1 MDSDVIDGLSLQIA
15 QDLLDSCNALC
26 GDVNRLIQHKNIQL
40 IHTLEQKLKD
50 IKYAQTNLESQ
61 VRRETTM
68 QLALEAQVA
77 KITNLEQQL
86 EEVKLTENVDAQ
98 TKIENELAELVK
110 SASTT
115 KKTLEQIASTKARLE
130 NELKEGQDIE
140 KQLTDAMQC
149 KEFAELNDLKSKL
162 QSKTILDFF
171 DEPTMNRIIE
181 KIKKDEGRIKFKTGL
196 KYSAIKMGMNSFLFS
211 NKRVIDYVKSF
222 FPLLIS
228 TSVLDSQG
236 HIVERKKLPTL
247 DEFCAGSY
255 DCNMKFL
262 GSTIKTI
269 IDDFNKITTTSKSP
283 WNVYEYIEDIFELK
297 PESAGGRRTC
307 KQKHRRHKTRGHKS
321 RMHKNKTRGSRRHN
335 RHSTRKHH

>member
-1 MDSDVIDGLSLQIA
+1 MDSDVIEGLSLQIA
-15 QDLLDSCNALC
+15 DDLLDSCNALC
-26 GDVNRLIQHKNIQL
+26 GEMNRLIQHENIQL

-77 KITNLEQQL
+77 QITNLEQQL
-86 EEVKLTENVDAQ
+86 NQVNKTENVDAQ

-115 KKTLEQIASTKARLE
+115 KKTLEQIASTKTRLE

-140 KQLTDAMQC
+140 EQLTRAMQC
-149 KEFAELNDLKSKL
+149 EEFATLNELKSKL
-162 QSKTILDFF
+162 KSKTILDFF

-196 KYSAIKMGMNSFLFS
+196 KYSAIKMGMNSFLFK

-222 FPLLIS
+222 FPFLIS
-228 TSVLDSQG
+228 TRVLDSQG

-255 DCNMKFL
+255 DCNVKFL
-262 GSTIKTI
+262 SSTIKTI

-283 WNVYEYIEDIFELK
+283 WNVYEYIDDIFELK
-297 PESAGGRRTC
+297 PEYAGGRRTC

>member
-297 PESAGGRRTC
+297 PEYAGGR
-307 KQKHRRHKTRGHKS
+307 KQKTRRGHKQRSRRGHKQKSRRGHKTRHS
-321 RMHKNKTRGSRRHN
+321 RHSRR
-335 RHSTRKHH
+335 STRKH